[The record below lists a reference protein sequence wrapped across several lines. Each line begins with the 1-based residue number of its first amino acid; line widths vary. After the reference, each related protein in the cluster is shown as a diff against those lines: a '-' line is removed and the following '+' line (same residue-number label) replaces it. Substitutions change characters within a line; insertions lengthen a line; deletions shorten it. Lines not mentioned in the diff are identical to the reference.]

1 MVWGAGNE
9 LGISGLQPKPTVV
22 KPALLIT
29 VSLVLG
35 SMLQCQGALAAADC
49 SSAPALESGPDTAVG
64 SRAASL
70 HSVSLRSAL
79 RGTDGPTGAA
89 ASQTPCHRGG
99 GALVSMASALL
110 PRSYAARPLI
120 DGYSV
125 SAASGTV
132 AREMRMEMNPRI
144 ASSSR
149 SESDAPGTALE
160 SESGLEARFGVR
172 WQTTLGPAW
181 VQHVPS
187 WLIQDAKTYHR
198 RGLPVLHLWESSNY
212 LVALGLSNHGV
223 PGVYFSQKLP

>member
-1 MVWGAGNE
+1 
-9 LGISGLQPKPTVV
+9 
-22 KPALLIT
+22 
-29 VSLVLG
+29 
-35 SMLQCQGALAAADC
+35 
-49 SSAPALESGPDTAVG
+49 
-64 SRAASL
+64 
-70 HSVSLRSAL
+70 
-79 RGTDGPTGAA
+79 
-89 ASQTPCHRGG
+89 
-99 GALVSMASALL
+99 LL

-149 SESDAPGTALE
+149 SESDPPAAALE